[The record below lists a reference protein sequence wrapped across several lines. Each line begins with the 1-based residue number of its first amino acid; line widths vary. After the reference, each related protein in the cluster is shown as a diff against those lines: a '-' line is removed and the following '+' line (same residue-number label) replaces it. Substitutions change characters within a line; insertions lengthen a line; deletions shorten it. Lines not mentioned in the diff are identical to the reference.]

1 MNILII
7 GGGHYS
13 TGSTILEK
21 GRETDKDLGV
31 ILPSVLELRR
41 QGFVEN
47 IFFALRDGSKAE
59 IIKSKIQKIK
69 DNFTWDSNITFFPKP
84 KEINEK
90 AYVKAMK
97 KLPKPGAVIIATPDY
112 THKEMIICAI
122 NNGLHYLVVK
132 PVVTKL
138 SDLKKILNLH
148 DKKRVLGM
156 VDYHKVFDEHNITLK
171 NNYLNG
177 NYGSIQ
183 HIYTKMTQRRDM
195 LEIFKSWIG
204 EKGHNINH
212 YLGSHY
218 IHLVGF
224 LTKAKPLNV
233 RAFSQYGVAKK
244 NYKIN

>member
-59 IIKSKIQKIK
+59 IIKSKIKKIK
-69 DNFTWDSNITFFPKP
+69 
-84 KEINEK
+84 EK

-177 NYGSIQ
+177 NYGSI
-183 HIYTKMTQRRDM
+183 
-195 LEIFKSWIG
+195 
-204 EKGHNINH
+204 
-212 YLGSHY
+212 
-218 IHLVGF
+218 
-224 LTKAKPLNV
+224 
-233 RAFSQYGVAKK
+233 
-244 NYKIN
+244 